1 MTEQSPSSLRALG
14 SVDLQTRR
22 EQTHARLREAIS
34 SGLLAPGTHL
44 AETELS
50 EQLGV
55 SRGTLREALRLL
67 QQEGLVT
74 SDARNRLSVRVV
86 TEQEVTEIFDVRHAL
101 EALAFRLLCARPDR
115 EQVVKHLRVDLER
128 LREVDGDVVA
138 QLDADLEFH
147 ARLCELSGSTTL
159 LHTWRSVSGLTRASI
174 TAAGTAT
181 ALHNMAHDR
190 HAPLVDHL
198 SAGDVEGG
206 VAFLSTHMREAAE
219 RIVAQMRASDPA

>member
-1 MTEQSPSSLRALG
+1 MTDPHPSSLRALG
-14 SVDLQTRR
+14 SVDVQTRR

-34 SGLLAPGTHL
+34 SGVLAPGTHL

-74 SDARNRLSVRVV
+74 SDSRNRLSVRVV
-86 TEQEVTEIFDVRHAL
+86 TEQEVTEIFAVRHAL
-101 EALAFRLLCARPDR
+101 EALAFKLLCGRPDR
-115 EQVVKHLRVDLER
+115 DEVVGLLRADLER

-147 ARLCELSGSTTL
+147 SRLCELSGSATL

-174 TAAGTAT
+174 TAAGTET

-190 HAPLVDHL
+190 HAPLIEHL
-198 SAGDVEGG
+198 TAGDVDGG
-206 VAFLSTHMREAAE
+206 VAFLGAHMSEAAD
-219 RIVAQMRASDPA
+219 RIVARMRSRRA